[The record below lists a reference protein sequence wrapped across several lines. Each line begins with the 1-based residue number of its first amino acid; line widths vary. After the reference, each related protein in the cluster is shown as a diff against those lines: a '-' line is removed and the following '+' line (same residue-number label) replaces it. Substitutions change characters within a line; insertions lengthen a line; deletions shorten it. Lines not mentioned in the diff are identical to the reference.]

1 MNEWGKFQ
9 DFLKLRRI
17 WGALPKFDLNIFALQ
32 QMQDLS
38 EQDFFSAQNG
48 LVIRNSINDSGL
60 EPLRPF
66 DFPCCF
72 SDQ

>member
-1 MNEWGKFQ
+1 MNEWGNFQ
-9 DFLKLRRI
+9 EFLKLLRI
-17 WGALPKFDLNIFALQ
+17 WGDLPKFDLNIFALQ

-38 EQDFFSAQNG
+38 EHVFFSAQNG

-60 EPLRPF
+60 VPLRPF
-66 DFPCCF
+66 DLPCCF